1 MHGEHDK
8 SKPIDLV
15 EEFRA
20 SSIRA
25 VTIDR
30 ETKDFIF
37 ISFFIQGYNMKW
49 YKCEGAFVRKAE
61 IKAMS

>member
-8 SKPIDLV
+8 SEPIELI
-15 EEFRA
+15 EEFRS
-20 SSIRA
+20 SSIRG

-37 ISFFIQGYNMKW
+37 ISFFVQGYNFKW
-49 YKCEGAFVRKAE
+49 YKCDGAFIRKCE
-61 IKAMS
+61 IKEI